1 MTDMTHPSG
10 DQFSVEACLVGFEE
24 RRQRLLGMVAVTKA
38 DEAAGA
44 LALLE
49 LGRDVADANR
59 VLREEVSGY
68 FERPDP
74 RGNHHRGEVDFYAF
88 WLCTAL
94 RCFEPQLEP
103 ATCARIRAF
112 VAEHD
117 FCSCWNSENHHLIFR
132 TTRLLISERWPE
144 LRYAA
149 YGRQAAETRDED
161 LAWLRRFI
169 VYRARFGWGEFDS
182 PIYLVPSWDC
192 LCALHDHAQDPVLR
206 RLAAMML
213 DLLLADMAVDSL
225 QGMYCGAHGRMYPQH
240 ALDHADE
247 DTLVLQA
254 LHFGQGEPHFAH
266 SANALL
272 CSFRP
277 SLEVVRLAHGRR
289 APYRNRERKHL
300 HNMGDVL
307 PERPLPGSLRKLT
320 WWTPGHVLGCVQ
332 HQDAYPD
339 AESGLYAHHQQ
350 HEWDL
355 SFAAGGAARIF
366 THHPGIDG
374 EHNHWTGDRLCGCG
388 RFLQHRE
395 ALLAI
400 YDIAPDQPCQFIHA
414 HVPRAAFDQ
423 VVEEDG
429 WLFVRSG
436 GSAAGLRLLSTT
448 HPADGGRGYTW
459 TTEGPWSGREVVA
472 PGARHGVVC
481 EVATID
487 GEAGFAAFRRE
498 LAGNRLHFD
507 RERLALA
514 YHSRRNGVLT
524 LARGEPGLVD
534 GVPLDL
540 DHGTYDCPWLRSAW
554 GSREVG
560 IGEGSDRLVLDF
572 PRAAAGG

>member
-1 MTDMTHPSG
+1 MTDMMNPPG
-10 DQFSVEACLVGFEE
+10 DWLSAEACLAGFEE
-24 RRQRLLGMVAVTKA
+24 RRSRLLEMVATHKPE
-38 DEAAGA
+38 EAAGA
-44 LALLE
+44 LAALE
-49 LGRDVADANR
+49 LGRDAREPNR
-59 VLREEVSGY
+59 VLREVAGY

-88 WLCTAL
+88 WLCIAL
-94 RCFEPQLEP
+94 RRFEPRLEP
-103 ATCARIRAF
+103 ATVGRIRAF
-112 VAEHD
+112 VAERD
-117 FCSCWNSENHHLIFR
+117 FSSCWNSENHHLIFR

-144 LRYAA
+144 LRYGA
-149 YGRQAAETRDED
+149 YGRQAAATRDED

-169 VYRARFGWGEFDS
+169 VHRARFGWGEFDS

-254 LHFGQGEPHFAH
+254 LHFGLGSPHFAH

-272 CSFRP
+272 CAFRP
-277 SLEVVRLAHGRR
+277 HPEVVRLAHERR

-355 SFAAGGAARIF
+355 TFAGGSAARLF
-366 THHPGIDG
+366 THHPGTDG

-459 TTEGPWSGREVVA
+459 TTEGPWSGREVLA

-481 EVATID
+481 EVASID

-507 RERLALA
+507 RDRLALA

-540 DHGTYDCPWLRSAW
+540 EHGTYDCPWLRSAW
-554 GSREVG
+554 GSGVVG